1 MPARRP
7 RWTRARLARV
17 LGERFG
23 YTSRGGVN
31 TAAVAR
37 GMGVSQRTVQR
48 WLHADGRRRA
58 PIPAARLDQLQQL
71 LQLDPVHA
79 RRQRQQAA
87 YAAAAIKQ
95 LTTDPGSALASWEK
109 QGWLEEHLVSIVA
122 VPGSRTCRV
131 ITSRTDADPFET
143 RRGRGGRVV
152 QQVRVATRFHAVVL
166 ADEVLRR
173 VEPWRGNLPGGQHAP
188 TITWFDDAPPVDLAG
203 LVEKVSGM
211 GEA

>member
-131 ITSRTDADPFET
+131 
-143 RRGRGGRVV
+143 
-152 QQVRVATRFHAVVL
+152 
-166 ADEVLRR
+166 
-173 VEPWRGNLPGGQHAP
+173 NLPGGQHAP

>member
-109 QGWLEEHLVSIVA
+109 QGRLEEH
-122 VPGSRTCRV
+122 RV
-131 ITSRTDADPFET
+131 IPSRIDADPFET

-173 VEPWRGNLPGGQHAP
+173 VEPWRVNLPGGQHAP